1 MLGIVWY
8 YRAAI
13 ALTAIAAVVFLGL
26 FLAQIINLHEH
37 RRTGKQR

>member
-13 ALTAIAAVVFLGL
+13 ALITIAAVVFLGL
-26 FLAQIINLHEH
+26 FLVQIINLHE
-37 RRTGKQR
+37 RRGGGK